1 MKTVIPVGVLFSQT
15 GTTSVIEKTQLHA
28 TLLAI
33 EEANGLLSTYGLEIK
48 PFYMDPQ
55 SDPFLFSSMS
65 EKLIA
70 EQSVT
75 VIFGCYTSIS
85 RKSVLP
91 VIEKHNKL
99 LFYPTLYEGFE
110 FSPNVI
116 DAFFAKK

>member
-15 GTTSVIEKTQLHA
+15 GATSVIEKTQLHA

-33 EEANGLLSTYGLEIK
+33 DEANILLSAYGLEVK

-55 SDPFLFSSMS
+55 SDPYLFSMMS
-65 EKLIA
+65 EKLIT
-70 EQSVT
+70 EQGVG

-91 VIEKHNKL
+91 VI
-99 LFYPTLYEGFE
+99 
-110 FSPNVI
+110 
-116 DAFFAKK
+116 

>member
-15 GTTSVIEKTQLHA
+15 GATSVIEKTQLHA

-33 EEANGLLSTYGLEIK
+33 DEANALLSTYGLEIK

-55 SDPFLFSSMS
+55 SDPYLFSSMS
-65 EKLIA
+65 EKLISD
-70 EQSVT
+70 QGVS

-91 VIEKHNKL
+91 VIEKYNKL

-116 DAFFAKK
+116 